1 MSRISAAVVVIINC
15 VVGLVAACSTGESD
29 APPLMVIA
37 VGQPGSVLNAV
48 GTGVA
53 KLVTEKTGTE
63 MRVRVT
69 SGMGRS
75 WARVTPSS
83 ASAPRTPRI
92 YHRMVFDITRVG
104 RRSRCVSRSR
114 VRL

>member
-1 MSRISAAVVVIINC
+1 MMRFLVVV
-15 VVGLVAACSTGESD
+15 VVGLLAACSTSESD
-29 APPLMVIA
+29 ARPMMVIA

-69 SGMGRS
+69 SGMDALVG
-75 WARVTPSS
+75 AGDVELGVS
-83 ASAPRTPRI
+83 ASDSAHLSSNGLRHYEAVHKNRSAWRFPV
-92 YHRMVFDITRVG
+92 HR
-104 RRSRCVSRSR
+104 
-114 VRL
+114 